1 MLGFRVLAFLTLA
14 LWPITAVAQSSA
26 SFPDVGKPGTA
37 APTSSPPPTTAPT
50 QTWSPDAAPPPYA
63 APAAYPA
70 YGQPATSPTF
80 GFGTTPSAPTRDTA
94 VDDDEDESGGVGTT
108 FWLGVGMVGVPYATG
123 LGIAGGEGFANG
135 SGWLA
140 APVLGPWLAL
150 SGRSDPCNGIDDEK
164 EVDSDVGKCVAEP
177 IVRGML
183 VLDGVLQATGVVL
196 MVVGGTSGKKDEK
209 GVPQPGFAAGPSV
222 VGRAGYGVSALGSF

>member
-1 MLGFRVLAFLTLA
+1 M
-14 LWPITAVAQSSA
+14 
-26 SFPDVGKPGTA
+26 
-37 APTSSPPPTTAPT
+37 
-50 QTWSPDAAPPPYA
+50 
-63 APAAYPA
+63 
-70 YGQPATSPTF
+70 
-80 GFGTTPSAPTRDTA
+80 RDNA
-94 VDDDEDESGGVGTT
+94 VDEGEEKSGGVGTA

-150 SGRSDPCNGIDDEK
+150 SGRGDPCDGIDDQK
-164 EVDSDVGKCVAEP
+164 DVDSDVGKCVAEP

-196 MVVGGTSGKKDEK
+196 MVVGGSSGKKDEK
-209 GVPQPGFAAGPSV
+209 GAPQPGFAAGPSV